1 MGNATHGPRKITML
15 PRSREPH
22 TTLHV
27 SNAARW
33 PEHEH
38 DFPARPAGFAP
49 TPHDPRTRLL
59 RELRQVGLGDAEA
72 QAEADRLLAGDIW
85 SG

>member
-1 MGNATHGPRKITML
+1 ML
-15 PRSREPH
+15 PRNRQPS
-22 TTLHV
+22 TALHI

-38 DFPARPAGFAP
+38 DFPARPAGFTPA
-49 TPHDPRTRLL
+49 PHDQRTRLL
-59 RELRQVGLGDAEA
+59 RELRQAGLGDAEA

>member
-1 MGNATHGPRKITML
+1 ML
-15 PRSREPH
+15 PRSRQSR
-22 TTLHV
+22 TTLHI
-27 SNAARW
+27 SNATAW

-38 DFPARPAGFAP
+38 DLAEPPARFAP
-49 TPHDPRTRLL
+49 APHDQRPRLL